1 MVSRE
6 TMRPFSLGG
15 APTAQPDRRHP
26 VRAREDGGHG
36 RSRRHHV
43 GELLQLMLS
52 LHRLRSLPLP
62 MLPAN
67 PLRRLSA
74 TGQSVWY
81 DNIQRSML
89 TSGKLAQMIA
99 EDDLR
104 GITSNPTIFEKA
116 IGGSADYDEA
126 LRRELQRHPQQP
138 SRALFFTLAIED
150 IRDAAR
156 ALRPTYDATQGV
168 DGMVSLEVS
177 PDLAHDV
184 DGTVREAR
192 ELFTRLA
199 MPNVMIKVPGTVS
212 ALHAI
217 EQLIAEGI
225 NVNVTLL
232 FSVERYVSVAEAYLR
247 GLERRRAKGLPIDR
261 IASVASFFVSR
272 LDTALDPVL
281 AQQPELQGQI
291 ANANAK
297 LAYQEYL
304 EIFGGQHFA
313 ALREQGARPQRLLWA
328 STSTKNPAYPD
339 LLYVDNL
346 IGPDTVNTLPPATYD
361 AFRDHGTVA
370 RTLDQEVESALAH
383 LAALREL
390 GIDLSA
396 VTDQLEIDGINA
408 FIQSFATLL
417 AAIEAKAR
425 TLAA

>member
-1 MVSRE
+1 M
-6 TMRPFSLGG
+6 P
-15 APTAQPDRRHP
+15 
-26 VRAREDGGHG
+26 
-36 RSRRHHV
+36 
-43 GELLQLMLS
+43 
-52 LHRLRSLPLP
+52 
-62 MLPAN
+62 PAN
-67 PLRRLSA
+67 LLRQLSA
-74 TGQSVWY
+74 AGQSVWY

-89 TSGKLAQMIA
+89 TSGMLTQMIA

-126 LRRELQRHPQQP
+126 LRRELQRDPQQS

-150 IRDAAR
+150 IRDAAK
-156 ALRPTYDATQGV
+156 ALRPTYDATDGV

-184 DGTVREAR
+184 DGTVREAC
-192 ELFTRLA
+192 ELFARLA
-199 MPNVMIKVPGTVS
+199 MPNVMIKVPGTVPG
-212 ALHAI
+212 LHAV
-217 EQLIAEGI
+217 EQLIAQGV

-272 LDTALDPVL
+272 LDTAVDPIL
-281 AQQPELQGQI
+281 AQRQPELQGRI
-291 ANANAK
+291 ANANAQ

-304 EIFGGQHFA
+304 EIFGGPHFA
-313 ALREQGARPQRLLWA
+313 ALRKEGARPQRLLWA

-339 LLYVDNL
+339 LLYVNNL

-370 RTLDQEVESALAH
+370 RTLDQEVENALAQ
-383 LAALREL
+383 LAMLPEL

-396 VTDQLEIDGINA
+396 ITDQLEIDGVNA
-408 FIQSFATLL
+408 FIQSFETLL
-417 AAIEAKAR
+417 AAIEAKMQ
-425 TLAA
+425 TLTA

>member
-1 MVSRE
+1 MSAISPPPE
-6 TMRPFSLGG
+6 
-15 APTAQPDRRHP
+15 APAMSP
-26 VRAREDGGHG
+26 
-36 RSRRHHV
+36 
-43 GELLQLMLS
+43 
-52 LHRLRSLPLP
+52 
-62 MLPAN
+62 N
-67 PLRRLSA
+67 PLRQLSA
-74 TGQSVWY
+74 AGQSVWY
-81 DNIQRSML
+81 DNLQRSML
-89 TSGKLAQMIA
+89 TSGMLVQMIA

-116 IGGSADYDEA
+116 IGGSADYDQA
-126 LRRELQRHPQQP
+126 LRRELQRDPRQSNH
-138 SRALFFTLAIED
+138 RALFFTLAIED
-150 IRDAAR
+150 IRDAAK
-156 ALRPTYDATQGV
+156 ALRPVYDTTDGV
-168 DGMVSLEVS
+168 DGLVSLEVS

-192 ELFTRLA
+192 ELFARLA
-199 MPNVMIKVPGTVS
+199 MPNVMIKVPGTVPG
-212 ALHAI
+212 LHAV

-247 GLERRRAKGLPIDR
+247 GLERRRAKSSPIDR

-272 LDTALDPVL
+272 LDTALDPLL
-281 AQQPELQGQI
+281 AQRQPELQGRI

-304 EIFGGQHFA
+304 EIFSGPHFV

-346 IGPDTVNTLPPATYD
+346 IGPDTVNTMPPATYD

-370 RTLDQEVESALAH
+370 RTLDEGVESALAY
-383 LAALREL
+383 LSALPEL

-396 VTDQLEIDGINA
+396 ITDQLEIDGVNA
-408 FIQSFATLL
+408 FIQSFETLL
-417 AAIEAKAR
+417 AVLEAKTR
-425 TLAA
+425 VLAV

>member
-6 TMRPFSLGG
+6 TKE
-15 APTAQPDRRHP
+15 DRR
-26 VRAREDGGHG
+26 
-36 RSRRHHV
+36 
-43 GELLQLMLS
+43 
-52 LHRLRSLPLP
+52 PLP
-62 MLPAN
+62 MPAESRQGIATMNASPRSLRPLAMHPVN
-67 PLRRLSA
+67 PLRQLSA
-74 TGQSVWY
+74 AGQSVWY
-81 DNIQRSML
+81 DNIQHSML
-89 TSGKLAQMIA
+89 TSGMLAQMIA

-126 LRRELQRHPQQP
+126 LRRELQRDPQQS

-150 IRDAAR
+150 IRDAAK
-156 ALRPTYDATQGV
+156 ALRPTYDATDGV

-192 ELFTRLA
+192 ELFARLA
-199 MPNVMIKVPGTVS
+199 MPNVMIKVPGTVPG
-212 ALHAI
+212 LHAV
-217 EQLIAEGI
+217 EQLIAQGV

-272 LDTALDPVL
+272 LDTALDPIL
-281 AQQPELQGQI
+281 AQRQPELQGRI
-291 ANANAK
+291 ANANAQ

-304 EIFGGQHFA
+304 EIFGGPHFA
-313 ALREQGARPQRLLWA
+313 ALRKEGARPQRLLWA

-339 LLYVDNL
+339 LLYVNNL
-346 IGPDTVNTLPPATYD
+346 IGPDTVNTMPPATYD

-370 RTLDQEVESALAH
+370 RTLDQEVEYALAQ
-383 LAALREL
+383 LAMLPEL

-396 VTDQLEIDGINA
+396 ITDQLEIDGVNA
-408 FIQSFATLL
+408 FIQSFETLL
-417 AAIEAKAR
+417 AAIEAKMQ
-425 TLAA
+425 TLTA